1 MAAKSTAKEDT
12 TTLSLVTK
20 LSRVMA
26 SVGTVEKKGYND
38 HHNYKYVMEPEL
50 FDSIRGGMSE
60 YNLMLIP
67 TVERVDRAGGIAT
80 ITMCYKILDGDSGD
94 SIEIP
99 WVAEG
104 QDSGDKGI
112 NKALTSASK
121 FLISKMFLCV
131 TDDHGEPPDA
141 ENQNREARPTRSAPP
156 RNVTTTE
163 LPGEMAPDVKG
174 DVRLESFTD
183 RTDPDTGP
191 SVEGS
196 WLETPTQIK
205 KIAIKKK
212 RDGEPYWSIHFTTDL
227 KSDGEYRN
235 DATVWDRKVYEQA
248 CVAEDAKLEVHPF
261 FDVNEK
267 GYSRVHKLVTAVT
280 GAPTAEEIF

>member
-1 MAAKSTAKEDT
+1 MAHQDSTKNTDDVEQ
-12 TTLSLVTK
+12 LSLVTK

-26 SVGTVEKKGYND
+26 SVGTVEKKGYNS

-50 FDSIRGGMSE
+50 FDSIRGGMAE

-141 ENQNREARPTRSAPP
+141 ENHNRETLSAPP
-156 RNVTTTE
+156 KPVVQTVAPVTPDDPFGSLDEEPTDAQVD
-163 LPGEMAPDVKG
+163 APKKKTSCITKPQQK
-174 DVRLESFTD
+174 RLYAIAKANNNDISALDGYLLDTYGVESFTEIE
-183 RTDPDTGP
+183 R
-191 SVEGS
+191 
-196 WLETPTQIK
+196 
-205 KIAIKKK
+205 A
-212 RDGEPYWSIHFTTDL
+212 H
-227 KSDGEYRN
+227 
-235 DATVWDRKVYEQA
+235 YEDI
-248 CVAEDAKLEVHPF
+248 CKL
-261 FDVNEK
+261 
-267 GYSRVHKLVTAVT
+267 
-280 GAPTAEEIF
+280 AEEGRFAAQ